1 MLIFIL
7 KKKSNEKTTLQYFEI
22 SFYLLCCQSSSMAL
36 GRESISVSTESLTSS
51 ALSLNSGASPR
62 KLASPAPE
70 GNTSDSSSGARRKTQ
85 KATKLKKKGTY
96 YITDYLICVLAICLI
111 KILRISLKLEVLSL
125 ELHSL
130 E

>member
-1 MLIFIL
+1 
-7 KKKSNEKTTLQYFEI
+7 
-22 SFYLLCCQSSSMAL
+22 MAL

-70 GNTSDSSSGARRKTQ
+70 GNASDSSSGARRKTQ

-96 YITDYLICVLAICLI
+96 YITDLLNMCT
-111 KILRISLKLEVLSL
+111 SDLSYQDS
-125 ELHSL
+125 EYFTQA
-130 E
+130 